1 LHLDPRATEILL
13 NALVSFDTLQM
24 DSPIHYENTRS
35 TSLHLVDGKPQS
47 LSFMLKLFI
56 QGKQAVNMLDLAEAV
71 KSGGTIHERNAETP
85 NHEFW
90 ETFAKVTGPATVDQA
105 ISMTDAVSD
114 FVNSR
119 KGEAKILDIACGSG
133 GYGYTFS
140 ERFPKAHVTLLD
152 YPNVIPF
159 TKSNM
164 KDYKVKESQ
173 ISFLEADLFVNNLG
187 GPYDLIIA
195 SNIYHHFNNSRSIE
209 LNQRLNKVLTPGGKV
224 IVNDFVTSDGPPT
237 LWESPFP
244 RSFSLVM
251 LAWSKSGKSYSESD
265 FKHIFINSGFDIDS
279 IKHNFPFPN
288 SFVIATKK

>member
-1 LHLDPRATEILL
+1 
-13 NALVSFDTLQM
+13 
-24 DSPIHYENTRS
+24 
-35 TSLHLVDGKPQS
+35 
-47 LSFMLKLFI
+47 
-56 QGKQAVNMLDLAEAV
+56 V
-71 KSGGTIHERNAETP
+71 KSGGTTQERNAETP

-90 ETFAKVTGPATVDQA
+90 EIFAKITGPSTIDQA
-105 ISMTDAVSD
+105 HTMADAVSG

-119 KGEAKILDIACGSG
+119 NNGEVKILDIACGSG

-152 YPNVIPF
+152 YPNVIPL

-173 ISFLEADLFVNNLG
+173 VSFLEADLFVNNLG

-195 SNIYHHFNNSRSIE
+195 SNIYHHFNNTRSTE
-209 LNQRLNKVLTPGGKV
+209 LNQRLNKVLTSSGKI
-224 IVNDFVTSDGPPT
+224 IVNDFVTSNGAPS
-237 LWESPFP
+237 LWENSFP

-251 LAWSKSGKSYSESD
+251 LAWTKSGKSYSDAD
-265 FKHIFINSGFDIDS
+265 FREIFTNSGFVVDS
-279 IKHNFPFPN
+279 IKHNYPMIN